1 MNSWME
7 YTHIYIYTPIYIY
20 THVYIYMHIYPY
32 IYTRIHSGERWEY
45 RVLERY
51 LQWPRKIHIVCWYWR
66 FVIVSMGPSY
76 FFGVH
81 HLIPYSMQ
89 GFKLITSICVSVNRI
104 DHQKCLRD
112 FPATFDDT
120 GGYLQWW
127 YLFPDYQAI
136 ESQKVDVS
144 PVDFK

>member
-1 MNSWME
+1 MHIYPYIYIPVYIYII
-7 YTHIYIYTPIYIY
+7 YTPIIYIYTPI
-20 THVYIYMHIYPY
+20 Y

-51 LQWPRKIHIVCWYWR
+51 LHWPRKIHIVCWYWR

-76 FFGVH
+76 FFGFTIWF
-81 HLIPYSMQ
+81 LIPCRVLNWLHPYAYQSIV
-89 GFKLITSICVSVNRI
+89 LITKDV
-104 DHQKCLRD
+104 LRD
-112 FPATFDDT
+112 FPATFDT

-127 YLFPDYQAI
+127 YLFSDYQAI

-144 PVDFK
+144 PGDFN